1 MSTLVLE
8 TEPLA
13 KVVVVTDV
21 ELTVDL
27 ADGRRI
33 MVPLAWY
40 PRLLSATAAERGNWL
55 LLGEGYAIEWPD
67 LDEHIGIEG
76 LLAGRMSGESRQS
89 LERWLAARSSAAA
102 DRAPSPPSV
111 SDALPLRGTE

>member
-13 KVVVVTDV
+13 TSVAVTDD
-21 ELTVDL
+21 ELSVGL

-40 PRLLSATAAERGNWL
+40 PRLLHASAAERANWL
-55 LLGEGYAIEWPD
+55 LLGNGYAIEWPD
-67 LDEHIGIEG
+67 LDEHIGVEG
-76 LLAGRMSGESRQS
+76 LLAGRLSGESRQS
-89 LERWLAARSSAAA
+89 LDRWLAMR
-102 DRAPSPPSV
+102 
-111 SDALPLRGTE
+111 RGQGN